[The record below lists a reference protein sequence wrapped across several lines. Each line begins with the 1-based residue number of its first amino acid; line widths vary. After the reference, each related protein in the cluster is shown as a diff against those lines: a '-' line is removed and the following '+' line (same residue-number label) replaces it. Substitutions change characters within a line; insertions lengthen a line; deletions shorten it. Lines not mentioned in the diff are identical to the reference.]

1 MSQDFNS
8 KDPNRSIDSDE
19 EVGYGAVVQ
28 GTIFTGEGALDSAG
42 LAAIRLDSFAHG
54 SRIVS
59 GVITKLTERNTTVPT
74 KKVQTL
80 AIYADTSQ
88 NAQRTQPPRQI
99 PLDGIPPAP

>member
-1 MSQDFNS
+1 M
-8 KDPNRSIDSDE
+8 
-19 EVGYGAVVQ
+19 GYGAVVQ

-80 AIYADTSQ
+80 TIYAD
-88 NAQRTQPPRQI
+88 NQPERSEDTTFSADSIGWHPTCATRRVA
-99 PLDGIPPAP
+99 D